1 MKHCD
6 LATGTGRI
14 QRAAAK
20 LKDRWQDTQAHW
32 NDQARRDFEK
42 NYLQPLAPQ
51 ITLALAAIHELSE
64 ILKQAERD
72 LEDEQ
77 REDAQRIS

>member
-14 QRAAAK
+14 QRAAAR
-20 LKDRWQDTQAHW
+20 LKDRWNATQDHW
-32 NDQARRDFEK
+32 NDQARRDFQK

-51 ITLALAAIHELSE
+51 LTLVLAAIHELNE
-64 ILKQAERD
+64 ILQQAERD
-72 LEDEQ
+72 LEDE
-77 REDAQRIS
+77 RRDDA